1 MSTPS
6 AVSRVLARRNL
17 LFLAGLIFVGALT
30 VGSSLATDFSF
41 PAGIA
46 SVPKAFS
53 WMAVNLIPNARALKT
68 LPNIAL
74 KLAETVLVSI
84 MATVLA
90 GGAALVLAIL
100 AARTTR
106 PHPAASA
113 VVRLVASVCRNIPV
127 VAWAMIFLLSFGQN
141 VLTGLLSLFIGT
153 VGYLAR
159 AYAEAIDETAES
171 FVEAL
176 HASGASWLQTVAQAV
191 FPSVLPQI
199 TSWMLY
205 MLETNIRDATLVGIL
220 TGTGIGFLFDLYY
233 KSMNYSAAALVV
245 LGIIIVVLAIE
256 TTSNALRKV
265 IL

>member
-1 MSTPS
+1 MSTPR
-6 AVSRVLARRNL
+6 AVSRVLVRRNL
-17 LFLAGLIFVGALT
+17 LFLAGLVMVAALT

-46 SVPKAFS
+46 SIPKAFR
-53 WMAVNLIPNARALKT
+53 WMAVNFIPSARAIKA
-68 LPNIAL
+68 LPNIVV
-74 KLAETVLVSI
+74 KLGETILVSI

-90 GGAALVLAIL
+90 GGAALVLAIF

-106 PHPAASA
+106 PHPAVSA
-113 VVRLVASVCRNIPV
+113 IVRLFASVCRNIPV

-153 VGYLAR
+153 VGYLTR

-171 FVEAL
+171 SVEAL

-220 TGTGIGFLFDLYY
+220 TGTGIGFLFDIYY

-245 LGIIIVVLAIE
+245 IGVIIVVIAIE
-256 TTSNALRKV
+256 STSNALRKI